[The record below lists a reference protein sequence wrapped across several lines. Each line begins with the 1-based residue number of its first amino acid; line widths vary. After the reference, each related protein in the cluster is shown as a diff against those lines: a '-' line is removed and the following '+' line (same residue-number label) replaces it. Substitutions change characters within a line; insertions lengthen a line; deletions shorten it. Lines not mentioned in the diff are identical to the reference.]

1 MKVANG
7 ADAADIRTGWLRG
20 GKPDRGYLSPTES
33 LLGQCPMLP
42 KDVNQL
48 GHGLFC

>member
-42 KDVNQL
+42 EDVNQL